1 LILETALDAVVV
13 MKPDGVVADWNDRAV
28 GVFGWPREEL
38 FVGFVRD
45 ITELHALRL
54 ARAELAGVTRRMAMG
69 EMVASIAHE
78 IKQPLTA
85 IVANGNAGLRWLSNA
100 TPDIERARAVLKR
113 IVNDTHRAS
122 EVIDSIRSM
131 FKNESQ
137 AKTPQDLNELIRE
150 ALRLVRVEVENQRVS
165 ICTELSAELPQ
176 VPANQV
182 QLRQVI
188 VNLIMNAIDAMN
200 TVKDRAR
207 VLRIRTEAH
216 KLNGVLITVEDSGT
230 GIDPQNVDR
239 IFDTFFT
246 TKSHGMGMGLSICRS
261 IVQSHDGHLS
271 VTPAEPHGSIFHLSL
286 PTTII
291 HPER

>member
-1 LILETALDAVVV
+1 
-13 MKPDGVVADWNDRAV
+13 
-28 GVFGWPREEL
+28 
-38 FVGFVRD
+38 
-45 ITELHALRL
+45 
-54 ARAELAGVTRRMAMG
+54 
-69 EMVASIAHE
+69 
-78 IKQPLTA
+78 LTA

-113 IVNDTHRAS
+113 IVNDTQRAS
-122 EVIDSIRSM
+122 EVIDGIRSM

-165 ICTELSAELPQ
+165 ICAELSAELPQ
-176 VPANQV
+176 VSANQV

-188 VNLIMNAIDAMN
+188 VNLIMNAIDAMS

-207 VLRIRTEAH
+207 VLRIKTEVH

-261 IVQSHDGHLS
+261 IVQNHDGHLS
-271 VTPAEPHGSIFHLSL
+271 AAPAEPHGSIFYLSL
-286 PTTII
+286 PTTMIQ
-291 HPER
+291 PEPFHD